1 MRMAP
6 QNFVFIDLQPK
17 YASILMINT
26 PIKQCSPR
34 SQLRNLRFNP
44 RGYRDLKK
52 KTWGRFFFSANFCGL
67 TNLCNQAPT
76 QI

>member
-1 MRMAP
+1 MRCSMRMAP

-26 PIKQCSPR
+26 PVKQCSPR

-52 KTWGRFFFSANFCGL
+52 RPGVDFFFQPIFVD
-67 TNLCNQAPT
+67 
-76 QI
+76 